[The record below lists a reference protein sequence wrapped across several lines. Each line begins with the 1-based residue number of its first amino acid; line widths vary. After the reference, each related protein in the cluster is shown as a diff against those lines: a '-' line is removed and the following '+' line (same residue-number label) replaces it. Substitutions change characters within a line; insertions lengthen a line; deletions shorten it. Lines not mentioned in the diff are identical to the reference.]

1 MAVKNLAN
9 FMQISPNSIRY
20 PNYDAYD
27 FESVFLKEKEK
38 LMKVFPF
45 KISKLGYDRYEGFM
59 IKYRFFE

>member
-1 MAVKNLAN
+1 
-9 FMQISPNSIRY
+9 MQISPNSIRY

-45 KISKLGYDRYEGFM
+45 NISKLGYDRYEGFM